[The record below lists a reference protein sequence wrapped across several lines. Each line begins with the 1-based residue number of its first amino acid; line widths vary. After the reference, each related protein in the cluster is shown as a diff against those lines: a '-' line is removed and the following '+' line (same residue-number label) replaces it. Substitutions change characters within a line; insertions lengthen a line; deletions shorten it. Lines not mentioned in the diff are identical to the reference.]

1 MLETEIK
8 KPKLSAEGQI
18 AHLQSKGVK
27 FEKFSTDEAKAYLQA
42 NNNYFKL
49 RAYRKNFPK
58 HPDGEQKGQYI
69 NLDFEYLR
77 DLSIIDMRLRYVIIQ
92 MALDIE
98 HFAKVKL
105 LQALENSSEDGY
117 KIVEDYYEY
126 LKDEDKKN
134 GTHKYSNL
142 EKEIGRNG
150 NNPYCGGIIRSYNG
164 RFPMWA
170 FIEIIPLGS
179 FINFFKFCANR
190 FEDKFLENDFY
201 LLKTIKELRNA
212 TAHSNCLINE
222 MGVKN
227 SHYSTNYHVLRA
239 LDQISKSSRDSQLK
253 NECMRQIVTLI
264 YLHSAIVTSEGVHE
278 RAKKDLNSVADRMFK
293 NIDFYSNNSNI
304 LAFFAFFKKTV
315 DILFP

>member
-8 KPKLSAEGQI
+8 KPKLSTEGQI
-18 AHLQSKGVK
+18 EHLQSKGVK
-27 FEKFSTDEAKAYLQA
+27 FEKISVEEAKAYLQA

-58 HPDGEQKGQYI
+58 HPDGERKGQYI
-69 NLDFEYLR
+69 NLDFEYLK
-77 DLSIIDMRLRYVIIQ
+77 DLSIIDMRLRYVLIQ

-105 LQALENSSEDGY
+105 LRVLENSPDDGY
-117 KIVEDYYEY
+117 KIVEDYYTY
-126 LKDEDKKN
+126 LKDEDEKN
-134 GTHKYSNL
+134 DTYRYCNL
-142 EKEIGRNG
+142 KREIDRNE
-150 NNPYCGGIIRSYNG
+150 NNPYCGGIIQSYND
-164 RFPMWA
+164 RFPVWA

-190 FEDKFLENDFY
+190 FGDKSLENDSY

-227 SHYSTNYHVLRA
+227 SHHSTSFCVLRA

-253 NECMRQIVTLI
+253 NECMRQIVTLV
-264 YLHSAIVTSEGVHE
+264 YLHSTLVSSQGVHE
-278 RAKKDLNSVADRMFK
+278 RARKDLNSVIDRMFK
-293 NIDFYSNNSNI
+293 NIDYYSNNGNI
-304 LAFFAFFKKTV
+304 LAFFGFFKKTV

>member
-8 KPKLSAEGQI
+8 KPKLSTEGQI
-18 AHLQSKGVK
+18 EHLQSKGVK
-27 FEKFSTDEAKAYLQA
+27 FEKISVEEAKAYLQA

-58 HPDGEQKGQYI
+58 HPDGERKGQYI
-69 NLDFEYLR
+69 NLDFEYLK
-77 DLSIIDMRLRYVIIQ
+77 DLSIIDMRLRYVLIQ

-105 LQALENSSEDGY
+105 LRVLENSPDDGY
-117 KIVEDYYEY
+117 KIVEDYYTY
-126 LKDEDKKN
+126 LKDEDEKN
-134 GTHKYSNL
+134 DTHRYCNL
-142 EKEIGRNG
+142 KREIDRNE
-150 NNPYCGGIIRSYNG
+150 NNPYCGGIIRSYND
-164 RFPMWA
+164 RFPVWA

-190 FEDKFLENDFY
+190 FGDKSLENDSY

-227 SHYSTNYHVLRA
+227 SHHGTSFCVLRA

-264 YLHSAIVTSEGVHE
+264 YLHSTLVSSQGVHE
-278 RAKKDLNSVADRMFK
+278 RARKDLNSVIDRMFK
-293 NIDFYSNNSNI
+293 NIDYYSNNGNI
-304 LAFFAFFKKTV
+304 LAFFGFFKKTV